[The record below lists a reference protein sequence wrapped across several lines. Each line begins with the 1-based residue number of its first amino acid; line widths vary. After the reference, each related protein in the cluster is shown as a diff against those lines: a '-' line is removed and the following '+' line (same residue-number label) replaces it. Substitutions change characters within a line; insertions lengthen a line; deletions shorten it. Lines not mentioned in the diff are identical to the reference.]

1 MKITLV
7 MASDEEGG
15 LEKHVLELAAGL
27 SQSHEVSLIAHQK
40 YKSQVKSAV
49 NFVAFDMS
57 GSRYNPWTK
66 YRLKKLIL
74 TTEPQVLHAHASKT
88 AKLLQGILNSLN
100 FPCVVTMHGAKK
112 NIKTYL
118 AFDHIICVS
127 KRLAQIVGQPH
138 KVSVV
143 YNGISLNITAQPFVK
158 NRKFIAIGRLNEV
171 KGFNLLLAAW
181 QNIPCELTII
191 GDGEE
196 RDSLEKLIKEY
207 QLADRVKLYGYSNNI
222 HPLIAEHEA
231 LIVSSLREGG
241 PYTLAE
247 TLLLER
253 PVIGTNVGMMSE
265 FIPTEFLCEP
275 NNILALQQ
283 LIQNYLKISDPESSF
298 KTAYVLAQEQL
309 TFTKMIDHTVQ
320 VYQSLFSV

>member
-1 MKITLV
+1 MKITLI

-15 LEKHVLELAAGL
+15 LEKHVLELATGL
-27 SQSHEVSLIAHQK
+27 SQAHEVSLIAHQK
-40 YKSQVKSAV
+40 YKSQVKSSV

-66 YRLKKLIL
+66 YQLKKTIL
-74 TTEPQVLHAHASKT
+74 ATEPQVLHAHASKT
-88 AKLLQGILNSLN
+88 ATLLQSMVAGFD
-100 FPCVVTMHGAKK
+100 FPCVVTVHGAKK
-112 NIKTYL
+112 KVDSYL

-127 KRLAQIVGQPH
+127 GHLAQMVGQPH

-143 YNGISLNITAQPFVK
+143 YNGISLTIPAQPFIK
-158 NRKFIAIGRLNEV
+158 NRKFIAIGRLNKV
-171 KGFNLLLAAW
+171 KGFSLLLAAW
-181 QNIPCELTII
+181 RNISCELTIV

-196 RDSLEKLIKEY
+196 RDRLEKLIQEY
-207 QLADRVKLYGYSNNI
+207 QLADRVKLYGYSDNI

-247 TLLLER
+247 SLLLNR
-253 PVIGTNVGMMSE
+253 PVIGTDVGMMSE
-265 FIPTEFLCEP
+265 FIPVEFLCKP
-275 NNILALQQ
+275 NQILPLQQ
-283 LIQNYLKISDPESSF
+283 LIQNYLEVSDIEECFKIPY
-298 KTAYVLAQEQL
+298 ALAQEQL